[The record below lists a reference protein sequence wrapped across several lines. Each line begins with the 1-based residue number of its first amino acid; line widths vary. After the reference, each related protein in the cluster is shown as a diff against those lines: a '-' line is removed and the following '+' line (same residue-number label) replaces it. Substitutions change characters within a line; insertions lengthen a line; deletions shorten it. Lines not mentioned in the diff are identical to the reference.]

1 MIRFTGRGTG
11 SEALLDER
19 VSFLFSFSARRLAKV
34 EDLGRSQA
42 STK

>member
-1 MIRFTGRGTG
+1 MIRFTGRGTE
-11 SEALLDER
+11 SETPLDER
-19 VSFLFSFSARRLAKV
+19 VSFLFAFSAGRLAKV